1 MGTFDLCTAVPGA
14 LDLQA
19 ILSLFRTVKVG
30 RMFVDV
36 AVTVSGEM
44 DDGTPFS
51 GEDTIRI
58 RV

>member
-1 MGTFDLCTAVPGA
+1 
-14 LDLQA
+14 
-19 ILSLFRTVKVG
+19 
-30 RMFVDV
+30 VDV

-44 DDGTPFS
+44 NDGTPFS